1 MAPLHQH
8 NLNAMSNESTDNVS
22 TEHGGAIDK
31 PAVLRRPFFHPIHI
45 DTAERFVGVR
55 QGVRV
60 SIALGDMGLWE
71 VDAWRG
77 PECLVDEYVAAK
89 DMDHAIAQTLVLAG
103 L

>member
-1 MAPLHQH
+1 MTDQT
-8 NLNAMSNESTDNVS
+8 TDNVS
-22 TEHGGAIDK
+22 PEHGWAIGK
-31 PAVLRRPFFHPIHI
+31 PAVMGRPVFSPVHI

-55 QGVRV
+55 HGVRV

-77 PECLVDEYVAAK
+77 SECLCDEYVVAK

-103 L
+103 IQACP

>member
-1 MAPLHQH
+1 MEAKQGKSSEAPGQ
-8 NLNAMSNESTDNVS
+8 
-22 TEHGGAIDK
+22 
-31 PAVLRRPFFHPIHI
+31 LRQADVMGRPFFSPVHI

-55 QGVRV
+55 HGVRV

-77 PECLVDEYVAAK
+77 SECLCDEYVAAK

-103 L
+103 IQACP